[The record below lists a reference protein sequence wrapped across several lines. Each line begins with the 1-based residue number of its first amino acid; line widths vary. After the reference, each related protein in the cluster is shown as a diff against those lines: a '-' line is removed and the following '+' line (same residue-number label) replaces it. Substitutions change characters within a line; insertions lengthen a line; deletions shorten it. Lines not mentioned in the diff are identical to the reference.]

1 MSTRRDDTDGHGGR
15 VDAAGHS
22 ERVDA
27 VGLGGRVDAAG
38 HGERVDA
45 AGHGGRVDAAGRGGR
60 VYTIGHGGRSA
71 EELLD
76 QLRGA
81 GVDVVVDVR
90 SAPYSRYQ
98 PEFSKKPL
106 GRFLTRNGTRYVY
119 MGKALGGRP
128 PDSDCYTG
136 GEVDY
141 AKCRKKESFRQGI
154 EAIRRMCRKGLRPC
168 LLCSEAK
175 PSRCHRS
182 RLIGT
187 ALAEQ
192 GQGIEVCHLLSDGR
206 VLTQKEVI
214 DELTGGQC
222 QLFDDPFDRR

>member
-15 VDAAGHS
+15 VDAAGRGERVYAGGYD
-22 ERVDA
+22 ERVDVA
-27 VGLGGRVDAAG
+27 RYD
-38 HGERVDA
+38 
-45 AGHGGRVDAAGRGGR
+45 GR
-60 VYTIGHGGRSA
+60 VYTIGHGGRAA

-76 QLRGA
+76 QLRGEE
-81 GVDVVVDVR
+81 VDVVVDVR

-106 GRFLTRNGTRYVY
+106 ERFLARNGMRYVF

-128 PDSDCYTG
+128 QDPACYTG

-141 AKCRKKESFRQGI
+141 AKCRKQESFRRGI
-154 EAIRRMCRKGLRPC
+154 ERIRRMCREGLRPC

-182 RLIGT
+182 RLIGV
-187 ALAEQ
+187 ALAEKR
-192 GQGIEVCHLLSDGR
+192 QGIEVCHLHSDGP
-206 VLTQKEVI
+206 VLTQDEVL
-214 DELTGGQC
+214 DKLTGGQC
-222 QLFDDPFDRR
+222 QLFDAPLDHG